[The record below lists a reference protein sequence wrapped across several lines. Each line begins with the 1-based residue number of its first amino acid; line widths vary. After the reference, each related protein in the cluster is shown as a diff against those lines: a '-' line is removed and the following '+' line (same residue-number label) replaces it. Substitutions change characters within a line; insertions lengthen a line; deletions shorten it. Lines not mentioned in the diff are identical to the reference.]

1 MKNIN
6 LIIDGELQTVKVERY
21 FKNMD
26 HAYIIYSIDEPDTD
40 GNVKIFIAK
49 IKNHNQVLLIDT
61 QEEWNEIKNLI
72 VGIVSDNKEEI
83 KLDIEDL
90 NYKILENLEID
101 STAIKALRLPVAVMP
116 YLSAN
121 MPDFNN
127 FELIEQEYALE
138 EKTEALKEIN
148 ANLTTLMDEMSK
160 EFSMSENLV
169 ENNSPKENELEAT
182 MEIIMPSKITIDKEN
197 TENEESKKKK
207 GKFSLKSLFGKKET
221 LEEDKVEEEKTE
233 TIIEQL
239 SEQIVH
245 ETELPTPVE
254 LDPIVVEND
263 NIVLETADLNLENI
277 NMNDSLENKEQDL
290 LVEPE
295 INYIIESNNVDL
307 PQNMSAGFE
316 FFDVPE
322 MPEIKILP
330 REIELEELPFTSSI
344 QEEETMEILDLDED
358 INYKK
363 MYEEEKKNKEILE
376 EKNNELE
383 QIIKDYQTKLAQIKD
398 IVG

>member
-61 QEEWNEIKNLI
+61 QEEWNEIKSLI
-72 VGIVSDNKEEI
+72 VGIVSDNKEEN

-90 NYKILENLEID
+90 NYKVLENLEIA

-121 MPDFNN
+121 MPNFNN
-127 FELIEQEYALE
+127 FELIEQECALE
-138 EKTEALKEIN
+138 EKTETLKEIN
-148 ANLTTLMDEMSK
+148 ANLTTLMNEMSK
-160 EFSMSENLV
+160 EFSISENLG
-169 ENNSPKENELEAT
+169 ENNSQKESELEAT

-197 TENEESKKKK
+197 AEQEENKNKK

-221 LEEDKVEEEKTE
+221 LDENKIEEEKQE
-233 TIIEQL
+233 TTMEQL

-245 ETELPTPVE
+245 ETELPKPVE
-254 LDPIVVEND
+254 LDPIVVEGD
-263 NIVLETADLNLENI
+263 NLVLEPVDLNLENI
-277 NMNDSLENKEQDL
+277 NITDNYENKEQL
-290 LVEPE
+290 EPE
-295 INYIIESNNVDL
+295 IDYIIESNKLDI

-316 FFDVPE
+316 FFTVPE
-322 MPEIKILP
+322 MSEIEILP
-330 REIELEELPFTSSI
+330 REIELEKLPSENSI
-344 QEEETMEILDLDED
+344 QKEETMEILDLDED

-363 MYEEEKKNKEILE
+363 LYEEEKKNKEMLE
-376 EKNNELE
+376 KRNNELE
-383 QIIKDYQTKLAQIKD
+383 QTIKDYQAKLAQIKD
-398 IVG
+398 IVC